1 MNINQRIRVFLR
13 AFNST
18 FEFRTGEMKKKKKI
32 RTVPDIANQSYKRA
46 CGKITLICCLLGLWK
61 P

>member
-18 FEFRTGEMKKKKKI
+18 FEFRTGEMKKKRLGQFPI
-32 RTVPDIANQSYKRA
+32 S
-46 CGKITLICCLLGLWK
+46 LISLTNEHAEKLL
-61 P
+61 

>member
-18 FEFRTGEMKKKKKI
+18 FEFRTGEMKKKKKRLGQFPI
-32 RTVPDIANQSYKRA
+32 S
-46 CGKITLICCLLGLWK
+46 LISLTNEHAEKLL
-61 P
+61 

>member
-18 FEFRTGEMKKKKKI
+18 FEFRTGEMKKKKV
-32 RTVPDIANQSYKRA
+32 RTVPDIANQSYK
-46 CGKITLICCLLGLWK
+46 
-61 P
+61 